1 MKIYYIAILLV
12 LSINTYAGSGL
23 LVMKSLGDTDSN
35 GVEEYSIYSMDTVT
49 GAETILKTFESQ
61 YGSCAGCSFVNEY
74 EGKFYLGGAS
84 GFAIYDIATGEV
96 SYLAKSAGTLL
107 VRQNVWDGESVIS
120 TGTDAE
126 DNSSTTVLGSLD
138 ISDKNGNTLIEQNSD
153 GTSIEIGED
162 SSGETGLIISNTED
176 SLDITDGDGET
187 VIEKKA
193 DGSIHIGENSLVT
206 VEENGVQQLYATNV
220 SDEQININI
229 KKGTDLLIDG
239 VSVVGSLNT
248 NATNIATNTTGIA
261 TNTTAIATNTTGI
274 ATNTTSIATNTTDIA
289 SNKTSITANTTNI
302 AANTAE
308 IATYTDSIASN
319 TTAVAALGSDLS
331 TFKAS
336 TNSQMNYMK
345 SDYSSGIA
353 SAVAMSQFNLA
364 QDGFSVGIGR
374 GSFNDENETA
384 FGLGYGGEFKNGT
397 LFKLQASKSGDA
409 NGVGLTITF

>member
-1 MKIYYIAILLV
+1 MNSYVERNFLEKEMKKIYIVILLI

-23 LVMKSLGDTDSN
+23 LVVKALGDTDSN
-35 GVEEYSIYSMDTVT
+35 GVQEYSIFSRDTST
-49 GAETILKTFESQ
+49 GTETLLKTFESP
-61 YGSCAGCSFVNEY
+61 YGTCAGCSFVNEY
-74 EGKFYLGGAS
+74 EGKFYLGGGT

-96 SYLAKSAGTLL
+96 SLLAQTDGTLL

-126 DNSSTTVLGSLD
+126 DNSSTTILGSLD
-138 ISDKNGNTLIEQNSD
+138 ISDSNGNTLIEQNSD

-162 SSGETGLIISNTED
+162 SSGETGLIITNTAE

-193 DGSIHIGENSLVT
+193 DGSVHIGENSLVT

-239 VSVVGSLNT
+239 VSVAGSLST
-248 NATNIATNTTGIA
+248 NATNIATNK
-261 TNTTAIATNTTGI
+261 
-274 ATNTTSIATNTTDIA
+274 TSIAT
-289 SNKTSITANTTNI
+289 NTTNI

-331 TFKAS
+331 AYKAS

-364 QDGFSVGIGR
+364 QEGFSVGIGR
-374 GSFNDENETA
+374 GSYNDENETA

-409 NGVGLTITF
+409 SGVGLTISF